1 MFVSTKIN
9 VYILQL
15 YVNIYCIKLCKI
27 ICQLSGLPRLA
38 LRYLQSDLN
47 KLKKQNKTKKQK
59 KLIGSHFNE

>member
-15 YVNIYCIKLCKI
+15 YVDIYRIKLCKI

-38 LRYLQSDLN
+38 LRYLQASLVMTIWSE
-47 KLKKQNKTKKQK
+47 QT
-59 KLIGSHFNE
+59 